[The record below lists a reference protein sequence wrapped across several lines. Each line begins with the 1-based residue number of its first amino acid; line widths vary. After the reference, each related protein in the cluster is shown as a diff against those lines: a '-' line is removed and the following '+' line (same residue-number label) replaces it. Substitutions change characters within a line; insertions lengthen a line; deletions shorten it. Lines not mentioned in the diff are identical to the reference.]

1 MALTFLVILLK
12 VTLVLLAAR
21 AATLVMQRAS
31 AGSRHLVWLLAL
43 GSLLVLPAI
52 AVWAP
57 LRVPVLPQAVVADRG
72 DKTDKAVRT
81 DRAVVAGKADQADRF
96 AALTVPSV
104 PSDVS
109 APSVL
114 SILISLWAAV
124 ALALLARLLFGTFSV
139 RRIVRRGRKLE
150 DGAWQTPLYEIADR
164 LGLDDAPRLLQS
176 SDVKMPFAS
185 GLLRPTIVLPAESE
199 SWSAGRRSAVLVH
212 ELGHIRRRDLLGH
225 TLGRIASA
233 LYWFHPLVWTAAR
246 RLRAESEQA
255 CDDLALAFGA
265 QPSDY
270 AEHLLDIVTC
280 VRDHNTPSIALAMA
294 HRKEFEGRML
304 AILNPDLRR
313 QGPGRVERTSYA
325 FALVG
330 VALLIGAAVPVARQS
345 RDAGRGT
352 RDLQRAVS
360 DTLPAARP
368 ETLRT
373 PVKHETSVATST
385 RTDTATASVN
395 SSRLPDPRRAELLAR
410 TLHDDANA
418 DVRRIAAWGLQRY
431 AENDVAINALIA
443 AVGGDADARV
453 REMSAWALADAPRR
467 SAASAALARALHDG
481 DANVRATAVWAL
493 GNIGDAGSVSA
504 LAGLLKDGDP
514 SIRETAAWSIGQC
527 DPGKAPAELTGLLTD
542 GNRDVRLSAAW
553 ALFEIEDPSAGPAL
567 VAALR
572 KETDHDVQVGMIR
585 ALGAMGDDA
594 VDALQ
599 QVISSPDTTLRSVAI
614 AALAGGGATGPW
626 PWPRPEPRPYP

>member
-1 MALTFLVILLK
+1 
-12 VTLVLLAAR
+12 
-21 AATLVMQRAS
+21 
-31 AGSRHLVWLLAL
+31 
-43 GSLLVLPAI
+43 
-52 AVWAP
+52 
-57 LRVPVLPQAVVADRG
+57 
-72 DKTDKAVRT
+72 
-81 DRAVVAGKADQADRF
+81 
-96 AALTVPSV
+96 
-104 PSDVS
+104 
-109 APSVL
+109 
-114 SILISLWAAV
+114 
-124 ALALLARLLFGTFSV
+124 
-139 RRIVRRGRKLE
+139 
-150 DGAWQTPLYEIADR
+150 
-164 LGLDDAPRLLQS
+164 
-176 SDVKMPFAS
+176 
-185 GLLRPTIVLPAESE
+185 
-199 SWSAGRRSAVLVH
+199 
-212 ELGHIRRRDLLGH
+212 
-225 TLGRIASA
+225 
-233 LYWFHPLVWTAAR
+233 
-246 RLRAESEQA
+246 
-255 CDDLALAFGA
+255 
-265 QPSDY
+265 
-270 AEHLLDIVTC
+270 
-280 VRDHNTPSIALAMA
+280 
-294 HRKEFEGRML
+294 ML

-330 VALLIGAAVPVARQS
+330 VALLIGAAVPVARES
-345 RDAGRGT
+345 RVTGHETRDAGLE
-352 RDLQRAVS
+352 LQVPGRESPRS
-360 DTLPAARP
+360 DTVVAPD
-368 ETLRT
+368 T
-373 PVKHETSVATST
+373 P
-385 RTDTATASVN
+385 
-395 SSRLPDPRRAELLAR
+395 SSRLAVQPSRHPTVQSSRRLAVPLSGDSTDPRRAELLAR